1 MKNFELIQI
10 FKSYGF
16 VIGLVIIMMLS
27 LHPLLA
33 QTGPG
38 GVGNPTNNALWLRAD
53 AIVSANGSPINEWR
67 DQSGNGN
74 DVRQPNAAQQP
85 LFINNFM
92 NGYPVVRFDDIQG
105 GNQNDFMWGDDD
117 DSLDGTNGLTIFSV
131 LRRNRNGNAR
141 SIVSK
146 RNDVNDEQS
155 YMFFFF
161 GGNHLYADVVG
172 TGNRIQTNTNNFL
185 AGQNHL
191 VLFTFNGL
199 LTPENARYDLF
210 RENFL
215 EPTTKRNPPESIPN
229 FSSPLVIGATHIGDP
244 RPFAGDMAEIII
256 YRKALNN
263 TERIIVNNYL
273 SAKYNIPLSQNDV
286 YRMDDPANGDF
297 DHEVAG
303 IGRLSAT
310 DLHTDSRGTGLVRIF
325 GATDLND
332 NEFLMWGHN
341 NQIAEALEFIDVPA
355 LDGVEARFERVWRA
369 SEINTAGIPVDVGA
383 INIQFDLN
391 GLGPVTADDLRLLV
405 DTNNNGSFA
414 DETPIAGAT
423 AVGGGIY
430 QFSGV
435 TAIANGSRFTIGT
448 INVERTSLPVEFLIF
463 EGNCSGGR
471 PKIHWSTAMEREND
485 YFEIQQS
492 KDARNW
498 EVVGIVKGAG
508 FSDQVLDYSFADLKP
523 FSGMAYFRIKQ
534 VDYDGTYDF
543 SRVIMV
549 NCGDRFENRIV
560 VSPNPSSGRVNINL
574 MGAEGEISIIDAQG
588 KAHLIQFPIK
598 GRGEVDLSH
607 LPNGVYFV
615 HTKLN
620 QAVVTKKLVL
630 MK

>member
-1 MKNFELIQI
+1 MQD
-10 FKSYGF
+10 FKAYGF
-16 VIGLVIIMMLS
+16 IIGLVFIWMLS
-27 LHPLLA
+27 FMPLMA

-38 GVGNPTNNALWLRAD
+38 GVDDQTNNVLWLRAD

-85 LFINNFM
+85 LFITNFM
-92 NGYPVVRFDDIQG
+92 NGYPVVRFDNNNTAG
-105 GNQNDFMWGDDD
+105 QNDFMWGDDD

-131 LRRNRNGNAR
+131 VRRNVGGNAR

-146 RNDVNDEQS
+146 RNGINIDQS

-161 GGNHLYADVVG
+161 TGNRLYADVVG
-172 TGNRIQTNTNNFL
+172 SNNRMETIAPNNFNP
-185 AGQNHL
+185 GENFL
-191 VLFTFNGL
+191 VSFWYNGL
-199 LTPENARYDLF
+199 LTPANNRYDLF
-210 RENFL
+210 RGNNVM
-215 EPTTKRNPPESIPN
+215 PSTKRNPPATIDN
-229 FSSPLVIGATHIGDP
+229 FDSPLVIGATHIGDR
-244 RPFAGDMAEIII
+244 RPFGGDMAEIII

-273 SAKYNIPLSQNDV
+273 SAKYDIDLTLNDV
-286 YRMDDPANGDF
+286 YRMDDAANGDF

-325 GATDLND
+325 GATDLD
-332 NEFLMWGHN
+332 DDEFLMWGHN
-341 NQIAEALEFIDVPA
+341 NQIAEALEFADVPPA
-355 LDGVEARFERVWRA
+355 EVVARFERVWRA
-369 SEINTAGIPVDVGA
+369 SEINTAGTPVDVGA

-391 GLGPVTADDLRLLV
+391 GLGPVTPSDLRLLV
-405 DTNNNGSFA
+405 DTNNDGLFD

-423 AVGGGIY
+423 DEGGGIY

-435 TAIANGSRFTIGT
+435 TAIADGLRFTIGT
-448 INVERTSLPVEFLIF
+448 INVETTSLPVEFLTF
-463 EGNCSGGR
+463 EGNCNEGR
-471 PKIHWSTAMEREND
+471 PSLQWSTAMEREND

-492 KDARNW
+492 SDGRNW
-498 EVVGIVKGAG
+498 ESVGMVKGAG
-508 FSDQVLDYSFADLKP
+508 FSDQVLEYSFSDFSP
-523 FSGMAYFRIKQ
+523 FNGMAYFRIKQ

-543 SRVIMV
+543 SKVIMV
-549 NCGDRFENRIV
+549 NCGNRFENRIV
-560 VSPNPSSGRVNINL
+560 VSPNPSSGRVHVNL

-588 KAHLIQFPIK
+588 KAHLIQVPIK

-620 QAVVTKKLVL
+620 QAVFTKKLVL